1 MFGYSNGMFG
11 SNGSLYGSNAMTMNS
26 ASSAMFSPFQ
36 SLSPLSGLWSGNDSP
51 WASEPALVP
60 AFLDATKSI
69 LDGYS
74 QALGQLSSAF
84 SDVLA
89 GQNGTPGQSP
99 EMPGQS
105 PEMPGQSPGVPEPEV
120 PANDDMA
127 QNVIFMVPDGFGTD
141 YSTAFRTFKGG
152 EELPAWEAEDML
164 TGAIKTES
172 ANSLITDSAA
182 AGTAFATGQKTDNGR
197 ISTAPD
203 GSDLTTLVDLANAAG
218 KSTGVVATSTI
229 THATPAVFGANVDD
243 RDDQHLIAQQYI
255 DDNKLDVMLGGGRDY
270 FVAEED
276 GGAGVADLLSQ
287 AESQGYT
294 LLDSASDLE
303 SVEGDR
309 LLGLFA
315 DDALDTSYGESGDD
329 QPTLAQM
336 TQTALDTLSQNE
348 DGFFMMVEGSQIDW
362 AGHANDAGWAMN
374 DSLAFEDAVKTAQQ
388 FSEDN
393 PDTLI
398 VIAPDHET
406 GGMSAQST
414 QDNNASTYQNF
425 TATYEQ
431 MYVEASERIEA
442 AGMSMDD
449 DGAAWIMQGAVAE
462 MTGGDVLLT
471 DDELSTVLSAE
482 DSDAGLAALT
492 QTLNEYG
499 GISFSSG
506 NHTAENV
513 PLYAS
518 GPGSDIFSGL
528 LDNTEVGQGLATA
541 MGLEFADAG
550 SAEVMGVDNQLQA
563 NEMAVA

>member
-11 SNGSLYGSNAMTMNS
+11 STGAMYGSNAMTLGS
-26 ASSAMFSPFQ
+26 APSAMFSPFQ
-36 SLSPLSGLWSGNDSP
+36 SLSPLSNLWSGNDTL

-74 QALGQLSSAF
+74 QALGQLSDAF
-84 SDVLA
+84 RDVLA
-89 GQNGTPGQSP
+89 GGNDKPGMPSP
-99 EMPGQS
+99 EMP
-105 PEMPGQSPGVPEPEV
+105 EPEA
-120 PANDDMA
+120 PANDGLA
-127 QNVIFMVPDGFGTD
+127 QNVILMVPDGFGTD

-152 EELPAWEAEDML
+152 EELPAWEAENML
-164 TGAIKTES
+164 TGAIKTHS

-203 GSDLTTLVDLANAAG
+203 GQDLESIVDLAQAAG
-218 KSTGVVATSTI
+218 KSTGVVSTSSV

-243 RDDQHLIAQQYI
+243 RNDATTIAQQFI
-255 DDNKLDVMLGGGRDY
+255 DNDQLDVMLGGGLQY
-270 FVAEED
+270 FTSEEN
-276 GGAGVADLLSQ
+276 GGMAASDLLVQ
-287 AESQGYT
+287 AEAQGYT
-294 LLDSASDLE
+294 FVGNATDLE
-303 SVEGDR
+303 NAEGDR

-315 DDALDTSYGESGDD
+315 DDAMDTSYGESGDD

-348 DGFFMMVEGSQIDW
+348 NGFFMMVEGSQIDW

-388 FSEDN
+388 FSEEN

-414 QDNNASTYQNF
+414 LDNNASIYQSF
-425 TATYEQ
+425 TGTYEQ
-431 MYVEASERIEA
+431 MYDEASERIDV
-442 AGMSMDD
+442 AGMSGNDS
-449 DGAAWIMQGAVAE
+449 GVAEIMQDTVAE
-462 MTGGDVLLT
+462 MTGGAVVLT
-471 DDELSTVLSAE
+471 DEELTAVLSA
-482 DSDAGLAALT
+482 DDADAGLAALT

-499 GISFSSG
+499 GMSFSSD

-518 GPGSDIFSGL
+518 GPGSDIFAGL
-528 LDNTEVGQGLATA
+528 LDNTEVGQGLAAA
-541 MGLEFADAG
+541 MGLEFSDLPT
-550 SAEVMGVDNQLQA
+550 VDVVGVDTQLQGS
-563 NEMAVA
+563 ELAVA

>member
-1 MFGYSNGMFG
+1 MFGYSNGMYG
-11 SNGSLYGSNAMTMNS
+11 NTGSLYGSNAMTMDG

-36 SLSPLSGLWSGNDSP
+36 SLSPLSGLWSGNDTP

-74 QALGQLSSAF
+74 QALGQLSDAF
-84 SDVLA
+84 RDVLA
-89 GQNGTPGQSP
+89 GQDDQPGQSP
-99 EMPGQS
+99 EMPG
-105 PEMPGQSPGVPEPEV
+105 MPSPEPEV
-120 PANDDMA
+120 PANDGLA
-127 QNVIFMVPDGFGTD
+127 QNVIMMVPDGFGTD

-152 EELPAWEAEDML
+152 EEVPAWDAENML

-203 GSDLTTLVDLANAAG
+203 GQDLESIVDLAQAAG
-218 KSTGVVATSTI
+218 KSTGVVSTSSV
-229 THATPAVFGANVDD
+229 THATPAVFGANVAD
-243 RDDQHLIAQQYI
+243 RNDATTIAEQFIGNDQ
-255 DDNKLDVMLGGGRDY
+255 LDVMLGGGLQY
-270 FVAEED
+270 FTSEED
-276 GGAGVADLLSQ
+276 GGMAASDLLAQ

-294 LLDSASDLE
+294 FVGNATDLE

-315 DDALDTSYGESGDD
+315 DDAMDTSYGESGDD

-388 FSEDN
+388 FSEEN

-414 QDNNASTYQNF
+414 QDNNASIYQNF

-431 MYVEASERIEA
+431 MYDEAGERIDA
-442 AGMSMDD
+442 AGDD
-449 DGAAWIMQGAVAE
+449 AGAAGIMQSTVAE
-462 MTGGDVLLT
+462 MTGGSVELT
-471 DDELSTVLSAE
+471 DEELDTILSA
-482 DSDAGLAALT
+482 DDADAGLAALT
-492 QTLNEYG
+492 QTLNAQG

-518 GPGSDIFSGL
+518 GPGSDIFAGL

-541 MGLEFADAG
+541 MGLEFSDLPA
-550 SAEVMGVDNQLQA
+550 AEVMGVDTQLQ
-563 NEMAVA
+563 NSELAVA

>member
-1 MFGYSNGMFG
+1 MFGYSNGMYG
-11 SNGSLYGSNAMTMNS
+11 NTGSLYGSNAMTMDG

-36 SLSPLSGLWSGNDSP
+36 SLSPLSGLWSGNDTP

-74 QALGQLSSAF
+74 QALGQLSDAF
-84 SDVLA
+84 RDVLA
-89 GQNGTPGQSP
+89 GQDDQPGQSP
-99 EMPGQS
+99 EMPG
-105 PEMPGQSPGVPEPEV
+105 MPSPEPEV
-120 PANDDMA
+120 PANDGLA
-127 QNVIFMVPDGFGTD
+127 QNVIMMVPDGFGTD

-152 EELPAWEAEDML
+152 EEVPAWDAENML

-203 GSDLTTLVDLANAAG
+203 GQDLESIVDLAQAAG
-218 KSTGVVATSTI
+218 KSTGVVSTSSV
-229 THATPAVFGANVDD
+229 THATPAVFGANVAD
-243 RDDQHLIAQQYI
+243 RNDATTIAEQFIGNDQ
-255 DDNKLDVMLGGGRDY
+255 LDVMLGGGLQY
-270 FVAEED
+270 FTSEED
-276 GGAGVADLLSQ
+276 GGMAASDLLAQ

-294 LLDSASDLE
+294 FAGNATDLE

-315 DDALDTSYGESGDD
+315 DDAMDTSYGESGDD

-388 FSEDN
+388 FSEEN

-414 QDNNASTYQNF
+414 QDNNASIYQNF

-431 MYVEASERIEA
+431 MYDEAGERINA
-442 AGMSMDD
+442 AGDD
-449 DGAAWIMQGAVAE
+449 AGAAGIMQSTVAE
-462 MTGGDVLLT
+462 MTGGSVELT
-471 DDELSTVLSAE
+471 DEELDTILSA
-482 DSDAGLAALT
+482 DDADAGLAALT
-492 QTLNEYG
+492 QTLNAQG

-518 GPGSDIFSGL
+518 GPGSDIFAGL

-541 MGLEFADAG
+541 MGLEFSDLPA
-550 SAEVMGVDNQLQA
+550 AEVMGVDTQLQ
-563 NEMAVA
+563 NSELAVA